1 MRKDGKHEF
10 YCSLVACLPHFPRFP
25 EKPRPSKLFLVAT
38 RSQLL
43 ERLPVMP
50 QAIAQD
56 LENDSLQS
64 LAQATVGCDF
74 HIKMLEGPACDQ
86 LRRLGFCE
94 TLQVRK
100 LANGR
105 NMICTVCG
113 TRMAL
118 SRDLA
123 HQVKVSPMPA

>member
-1 MRKDGKHEF
+1 MSQVLAHE
-10 YCSLVACLPHFPRFP
+10 
-25 EKPRPSKLFLVAT
+25 
-38 RSQLL
+38 L
-43 ERLPVMP
+43 ET
-50 QAIAQD
+50 
-56 LENDSLQS
+56 DSMQS

-74 HIKMLEGPACDQ
+74 HIKMLDGPACDQ

-94 TLQVRK
+94 TMQVRK

-123 HQVKVSPMPA
+123 HQVKVVPIPA

>member
-1 MRKDGKHEF
+1 LEDQSNE
-10 YCSLVACLPHFPRFP
+10 SRFIQIQ
-25 EKPRPSKLFLVAT
+25 SFLVAT

-43 ERLPVMP
+43 NLLDVMT
-50 QAIAQD
+50 QALVQD
-56 LENDSLQS
+56 LETDSLQS

-94 TLQVRK
+94 TMQVRK

-123 HQVKVSPMPA
+123 DQVKVAPVPA

>member
-1 MRKDGKHEF
+1 MEDIIGGPGGACRPQVSPDGK
-10 YCSLVACLPHFPRFP
+10 
-25 EKPRPSKLFLVAT
+25 KLAFVKRVRAKSVLFVH
-38 RSQLL
+38 
-43 ERLPVMP
+43 
-50 QAIAQD
+50 D
-56 LENDSLQS
+56 LETASLQS
-64 LAQATVGCDF
+64 LAQARVGCDF

-94 TLQVRK
+94 TMQVRK

-123 HQVKVSPMPA
+123 DQVKVSPVLA